1 MYDIAES
8 GKRLKKLRKRK
19 GKTQEQVA
27 EEVQIA
33 LKTYQAVEQG
43 QRGGSVDTLLLLS
56 GYFGVSLDFLVKG
69 EMENTW
75 EDSFSKAI
83 RRMDLEQQHMLQ
95 QMLESTLQILGW

>member
-8 GKRLKKLRKRK
+8 GRRLKELRKKK

-27 EEVQIA
+27 EEVRIA

-56 GYFGVSLDFLVKG
+56 G
-69 EMENTW
+69 
-75 EDSFSKAI
+75 
-83 RRMDLEQQHMLQ
+83 
-95 QMLESTLQILGW
+95 

>member
-8 GKRLKKLRKRK
+8 GRRLKELRKKK

-27 EEVQIA
+27 EEVRIA

-43 QRGGSVDTLLLLS
+43 QRGWSVDTLLLLS

-69 EMENTW
+69 ES
-75 EDSFSKAI
+75 EDTSDYILSEVI
-83 RRMDLEQQHMLQ
+83 RHMDLNKQEKLWQIT
-95 QMLESTLQILGW
+95 ESVIEILGW

>member
-43 QRGGSVDTLLLLS
+43 QRGGSVDPLLLLS

-95 QMLESTLQILGW
+95 QMLESTIQILGW

>member
-33 LKTYQAVEQG
+33 LKT
-43 QRGGSVDTLLLLS
+43 
-56 GYFGVSLDFLVKG
+56 
-69 EMENTW
+69 
-75 EDSFSKAI
+75 
-83 RRMDLEQQHMLQ
+83 
-95 QMLESTLQILGW
+95 

>member
-95 QMLESTLQILGW
+95 QMLDSTSQILGW

>member
-95 QMLESTLQILGW
+95 QMLESTIQILGW

>member
-69 EMENTW
+69 EMDNTW

-95 QMLESTLQILGW
+95 QMLESTIQILGW

>member
-8 GKRLKKLRKRK
+8 GRRLKELRKKK

-27 EEVQIA
+27 EEVRIA

-69 EMENTW
+69 ES
-75 EDSFSKAI
+75 EDTSDYILSEVI
-83 RRMDLEQQHMLQ
+83 RHMDLNKQEKLDRK
-95 QMLESTLQILGW
+95 SVV